1 MKTVCSE
8 CGGDIGEIVSF
19 KAKVSSWY
27 EVLPA
32 WVTLYQCK
40 KCKTIFSKEN

>member
-8 CGGDIGEIVSF
+8 CGGDLKEVQSF

-27 EVLPA
+27 E
-32 WVTLYQCK
+32 TLNGWITIYQCK
-40 KCKTIFSKEN
+40 KCKEIFSKQD

>member
-8 CGGDIGEIVSF
+8 CNGELREVTSF

-27 EVLPA
+27 ETLSA
-32 WVTLYQCK
+32 WITIYQCK
-40 KCKTIFSKEN
+40 DCKTIYEDQR